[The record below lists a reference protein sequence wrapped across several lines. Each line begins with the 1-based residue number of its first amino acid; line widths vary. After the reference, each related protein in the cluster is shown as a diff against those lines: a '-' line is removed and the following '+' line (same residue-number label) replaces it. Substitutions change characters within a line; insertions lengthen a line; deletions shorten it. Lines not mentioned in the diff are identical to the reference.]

1 MAVKRQSVAEDAP
14 IDLNLLSVF
23 LGVAQ
28 AQSFSEAAR
37 SLDVRRSSVSRA
49 IATLEESLGVQ
60 LFSRTTRKVA
70 LTTAGAALAV
80 KVGPQLAAL
89 RESLGALPER
99 EDVPSGRLRISA
111 PNDLGAMVLPAIVT
125 AFSQRYPGV
134 NVEVLLSNRVVD
146 LVGERFDLALRVTA
160 GSRLKDS
167 SLVARKVSQLELQL
181 FASPTY
187 LARAGTPRTP
197 EELSNHEWVS
207 FRGME
212 LRAPLLPPKRK
223 PRLLCDDIFVVFQAL
238 KAGAGIGGLPGYIA
252 RDDLARGTLV
262 RVTPRLALG
271 AGTLFL
277 VHPPSQ
283 HVPRK
288 VSAFTE
294 FAVDH
299 LARFP
304 LT

>member
-1 MAVKRQSVAEDAP
+1 MNRNGKSVAQDAP
-14 IDLNLLSVF
+14 IDLNLLSMF
-23 LGVAQ
+23 IGVAE
-28 AQSFSEAAR
+28 AHSFSDAAR
-37 SLDVRRSSVSRA
+37 SLEVRRSSVSRA
-49 IATLEESLGVQ
+49 IAALETSLGVQ

-70 LTTAGAALAV
+70 LTTAGAALAS

-134 NVEVLLSNRVVD
+134 QVEVLLSNRVVD
-146 LVGERFDLALRVTA
+146 LVAERFDLALRVA
-160 GSRLKDS
+160 PGSRLKDS
-167 SLVARKVSQLELQL
+167 SLVARKVSELELQL

-187 LARAGTPRTP
+187 LAREGTPRTP
-197 EELSNHEWVS
+197 EELAAHAWVV
-207 FRGME
+207 FRGMDF
-212 LRAPLLPPKRK
+212 RAPLLPPKQK
-223 PRLLCDDIFVVFQAL
+223 PRLLCDDIFFLYQAL
-238 KAGAGIGGLPGYIA
+238 KAGAGVGGLPGYLA

-262 RVTPRLALG
+262 RVAPRLALG

-288 VSAFTE
+288 VSAFTG
-294 FAVDH
+294 FFVDH

-304 LT
+304 LV